1 MTDTIGETTLRMERL
16 IAAPPERVFDFW
28 TNPALLVTWW
38 GPDTFDV
45 PEYALDV
52 RPITVSN
59 RRRDLG
65 LEWDRYQGQPRPE
78 KKRNHSVLK
87 LTRCLCP
94 KCRRSY
100 HAQAHYTGRLPFRR
114 FCDNCRNKITECQW
128 PELPLSTVPHRIAM
142 AV

>member
-1 MTDTIGETTLRMERL
+1 MNIKISKKLIDYATLDPLLRL
-16 IAAPPERVFDFW
+16 PENQYLSAPHVVEK
-28 TNPALLVTWW
+28 
-38 GPDTFDV
+38 
-45 PEYALDV
+45 YALDV

-65 LEWDRYQGQPRPE
+65 LEWDRYQGKPRPE
-78 KKRNHSVLK
+78 KKRSHSVLK

-100 HAQAHYTGRLPFRR
+100 HAQAHYTGRLPYRR
-114 FCDNCRNKITECQW
+114 YCDNCKNKIVECQW
-128 PELPLSTVPHRIAM
+128 PELPLPAVPHRIAM

>member
-1 MTDTIGETTLRMERL
+1 MNIKISKKMIDYSQLDPILQLPENKHLS
-16 IAAPPERVFDFW
+16 APHVVEK
-28 TNPALLVTWW
+28 
-38 GPDTFDV
+38 
-45 PEYALDV
+45 YALDV

-65 LEWDRYQGQPRPE
+65 LEWDRYHGKPRPE
-78 KKRNHSVLK
+78 KKRSHSVLK

>member
-1 MTDTIGETTLRMERL
+1 VNIKISKKLIDYATLDPLLRL
-16 IAAPPERVFDFW
+16 PENQYLSAPHVVEK
-28 TNPALLVTWW
+28 
-38 GPDTFDV
+38 
-45 PEYALDV
+45 YALDV

-65 LEWDRYQGQPRPE
+65 LEWDRYQGKPRPE
-78 KKRNHSVLK
+78 KKRNTSVLK

-128 PELPLSTVPHRIAM
+128 PELPEPVVSRRITM
-142 AV
+142 AI